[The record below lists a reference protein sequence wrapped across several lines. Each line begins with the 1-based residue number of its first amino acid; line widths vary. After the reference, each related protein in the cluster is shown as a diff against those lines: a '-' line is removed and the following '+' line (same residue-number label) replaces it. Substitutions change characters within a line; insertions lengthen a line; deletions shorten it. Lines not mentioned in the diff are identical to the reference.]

1 MIREIWL
8 AGACLL
14 AAGLPAAALAQ
25 AAPEPGP
32 QVQQTQPAT
41 PPAGYLD
48 VQMRLDDLVE
58 FYGSGTDSFS
68 FMLRDISVGYTL
80 TAKGR
85 GIASGIQLSTPR
97 QSVDQSVPAGKE
109 PRAFR
114 IEKGRN
120 DQPRLVVRTT
130 AEKKAF
136 AVYGQF
142 VRSDWSSFAEG
153 RSVTILVPVEDF
165 KLLRLLSPP
174 LAGGLVTV
182 LRADMDQA
190 GQLPG
195 VAFGKPSVLGIRPEA
210 AQVVIQGNRNGLT
223 VSYPSAM
230 LTIETPLAAPR

>member
-1 MIREIWL
+1 MEQTP
-8 AGACLL
+8 
-14 AAGLPAAALAQ
+14 PA
-25 AAPEPGP
+25 
-32 QVQQTQPAT
+32 V

-48 VQMRLDDLVE
+48 VQMRLDELVE
-58 FYGSGTDSFS
+58 FYGSGADSFS

-85 GIASGIQLSTPR
+85 GIASGVQVSNPR
-97 QSVDQSVPAGKE
+97 QSVDQTIPTGKE

-120 DQPRLVVRTT
+120 DQPRLVVRT
-130 AEKKAF
+130 AGEKKAF

-142 VRSDWSSFAEG
+142 VRSDWTSFAEG
-153 RSVTILVPVEDF
+153 RSVTILVPVEDLR
-165 KLLRLLSPP
+165 LLRLLSPT
-174 LAGGLVTV
+174 LAAGLITV

-195 VAFGKPSVLGIRPEA
+195 VVFGKPSVLGLRPEA

-223 VSYPSAM
+223 LSYPSAM